1 MKIAIIKEKI
11 MNAILIAERITGKKE
26 TLPVLSCILFEIDKD
41 LLVRA
46 TNLEAGV
53 EIRIPCDVEEKGK
66 IAVSAAV
73 LSQTLR
79 SIGGEKVFFKTNEGN
94 LIVESKGTKTLIK
107 AIPHDEFPILSGG
120 GKGEG
125 VMVPRERFIR
135 ALQAVSYAASPS
147 MIRPELGSVYVSV
160 ENGELTCVATDSFRL
175 AEKVIKEG
183 KGKGKTDSE
192 ILIPLKHALEIIH
205 ILEKSDSDEVSLSTD
220 ESQLT
225 VVADGV
231 RYVSRIV
238 EGTFPNYEEII
249 PKSFSAEATVLK
261 NDFSEMLKKARVFA
275 GADQHVGL
283 HVYPKRKIFTA
294 IAQSADVGEMSD
306 SIDAAVTGEDMD
318 INFHIGY
325 LSDCLTSIESDSVVL
340 AFAGAGKPLVIRG
353 VSDPT
358 FTYLVMPLN
367 R

>member
-1 MKIAIIKEKI
+1 MKISTVKEKI
-11 MNAILIAERITGKKE
+11 LNAILIAERITGKKE
-26 TLPVLSCILFEIDKD
+26 TLPVLSCVLFDVDKD
-41 LLVRA
+41 LLIRG
-46 TNLEAGV
+46 TNLEAGI
-53 EIRIPCDVEEKGK
+53 EIRIQSDIEEKGK
-66 IAVSAAV
+66 VAVSAAV

-79 SIGGEKVFFKTNEGN
+79 SIGGEKVTFKTNEGN
-94 LIVESKGTKTLIK
+94 LIIDSKGTKTLIK
-107 AIPHDEFPILSGG
+107 AIPNDEFPVLSGN

-125 VMVPRERFIR
+125 ITVPRERFIR

-160 ENGELTCVATDSFRL
+160 KGGELTCVATDSFRL
-175 AEKVIKEG
+175 AEKILKDA
-183 KGKGKTDSE
+183 KGKGKSDSE
-192 ILIPLKHALEIIH
+192 ILIPLKHALEIIY
-205 ILEKSDSDEVSLSTD
+205 ILERSNSEEVSLSTD

-225 VVADGV
+225 VTTDGV

-238 EGTFPNYEEII
+238 EGTFPNYSEII
-249 PKSFSAEATVLK
+249 PKTFITEATVLK

-275 GADQHVGL
+275 GADQYVGL

-306 SIDAAVTGEDMD
+306 FIDAAVSGEDVD

-325 LSDCLTSIESDSVVL
+325 LSDCLTSIESDSIIL
-340 AFAGAGKPLVIRG
+340 SFAGAGKPLVIRG
-353 VSDPT
+353 VSDPS